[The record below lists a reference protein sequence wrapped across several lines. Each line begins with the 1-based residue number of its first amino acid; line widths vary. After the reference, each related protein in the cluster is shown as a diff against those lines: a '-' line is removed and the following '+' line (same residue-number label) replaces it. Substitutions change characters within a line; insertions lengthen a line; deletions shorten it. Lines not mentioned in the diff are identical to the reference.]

1 MKQIFTL
8 LAVATMSMFAIE
20 NVSAAE
26 AEQIT
31 GAEASVE
38 AVAEAGDTI
47 EDVIYANSTV
57 TYTMYCQA
65 GVESSVLVIGDGDTD
80 LDLYIYDENGNLVD
94 STTDEW
100 DIGLCEWTP
109 RRSGTFTIKIRNWGD
124 VYNRCTIIS

>member
-26 AEQIT
+26 VEQFN

-38 AVAEAGDTI
+38 AVAEAGDTT
-47 EDVIYANSTV
+47 EDIIYANSTE
-57 TYTMYCQA
+57 TYTMYCRA

-100 DIGLCEWTP
+100 GACLCEWTP

>member
-31 GAEASVE
+31 GAEISA
-38 AVAEAGDTI
+38 AAEAGDTI
-47 EDVIYANSTV
+47 EDIIYANSTV

-109 RRSGTFTIKIRNWGD
+109 RRSGTFTIKIHNRGD